1 LTSVG
6 GRSNQFT
13 VFIDSTGR
21 VYSIVTSTLPSARSQ
36 GEPLSSRLNPPDGA
50 TFAGIMSGTPTT
62 HWLLAT
68 SNGYGFF
75 AKASDL
81 YTKNRKGKSCLRVTG
96 NASVLIPADT
106 RQTDYPK
113 GTLIAAANSVGK
125 LLIFSSDQIFQ
136 MTKGKGLKIIGI
148 PPKKFKAGKERL
160 VSVVVLNSKDSLRVY
175 SGKKPKIIRPED
187 FHHFLSDRGKRGRSV
202 PPFKKIDSLAIE
214 PK

>member
-1 LTSVG
+1 MEEGVINLLYSLTV
-6 GRSNQFT
+6 QDEFT
-13 VFIDSTGR
+13 ASLPTRFHRHEVR
-21 VYSIVTSTLPSARSQ
+21 VNLYRVDLTRRTVLPSPELCQ
-36 GEPLSSRLNPPDGA
+36 EQPKLNGCWQQVMAMDFLPKSV
-50 TFAGIMSGTPTT
+50 I
-62 HWLLAT
+62 
-68 SNGYGFF
+68 
-75 AKASDL
+75 
-81 YTKNRKGKSCLRVTG
+81 YTQKTGKEKSCLRVTG
-96 NASVLIPADT
+96 DANVLIPADT
-106 RQTDYPK
+106 RQTGYPK
-113 GTLIAAANSVGK
+113 GTLIAAANSAGK
-125 LLIFSSDQIFQ
+125 LLIFSSDQIAQ